1 MKAFL
6 LHILVFLAGKVIKK
20 YQPTIIGITGS
31 VGKTSAKEAITH
43 ILASQIDVR
52 ASEKNFNTEI
62 GVSLV
67 IIGIDQS
74 PGRSLGKWIS
84 VCIRALRLLYVR
96 DPRYPRILI
105 LEMGADRPGDI
116 STLTTLAPCSIGLL
130 TAIGPAHLEKFGTME
145 ALVNEKKE
153 MIRHLAPRSTA
164 IVNADDP
171 FLYPLNEKLRARLI
185 TFGFAEYAD
194 LRADSFVEQY
204 VFLPQEQVSMSM
216 SFECSY
222 ADQLTH
228 CELHHSIG
236 KQAVYATLAALAAA
250 CALGIPLQQ
259 AVGDMR
265 SYKGLK
271 GRMKLL
277 QGMKQTLIIDDS
289 YNSSPLAAFEALGAL
304 EKIRIHEYAKRIAV
318 FGDMLELG
326 TFTQAEHRKLGELCA
341 QKNVD
346 ILVTIGPAA
355 KWIAESAAEHGI
367 DTSRILRFDRSEEA
381 REVLVN
387 IMKQGDVILVKG
399 SQGMRLEKLIKEI
412 LAEPLQASEL
422 LVRQG
427 REWT

>member
-1 MKAFL
+1 MKAIL
-6 LHILVFLAGKVIKK
+6 QHILVFLAGKIIKK

-31 VGKTSAKEAITH
+31 VGKTSAKEAIAH
-43 ILASQIDVR
+43 ILASQVGVR
-52 ASEKNFNTEI
+52 ASQKNFNTEI
-62 GVSLV
+62 GVPLV

-74 PGRSLGKWIS
+74 PGRSLGGWLS
-84 VCIRALRLLYVR
+84 VCIRALRLLFVQ
-96 DPRYPRILI
+96 DPGYPRILI
-105 LEMGADRPGDI
+105 LEMGADRLGDI
-116 STLTTLAPCSIGLL
+116 SYLTTLAPCSIGIL

-153 MIRHLAPRSTA
+153 MIRHLTPDSTA

-185 TFGFAEYAD
+185 TFGCTEYAD
-194 LRADSFVEQY
+194 LRAHPFVEHY
-204 VFLPQEQVSMSM
+204 VFLPPEEVHMSI

-222 ADQLTH
+222 SDQCVD
-228 CELHHSIG
+228 CELHHSMG
-236 KQAVYATLAALAAA
+236 KQAVYAALSALAVA

-259 AVGDMR
+259 AAQDMR
-265 SYKGLK
+265 EYRGLK

-289 YNSSPLAAFEALGAL
+289 YNSSPLAAFEALAAF

-318 FGDMLELG
+318 LGDMLELG
-326 TFTQAEHRKLGELCA
+326 TFTEQEHRKLGELCA

-355 KWIAESAAEHGI
+355 KWIAGSAAEHGI
-367 DTSRILRFDRSEEA
+367 DTSRILRFDRAEEA
-381 REVLVN
+381 REVLLDT
-387 IMKQGDVILVKG
+387 MKQGDIVLVKG

-412 LAEPLQASEL
+412 LAEPLRAPEL

-427 REWT
+427 KEWL